1 MLKAREQ
8 MIPQWVQMVPTPE
21 LPHNV
26 EAMLLLGPRKHGAES
41 LSHVVGCYD
50 KHARIW
56 KSLVDKIFV

>member
-8 MIPQWVQMVPTPE
+8 MIPHWVQMLPTPE

-41 LSHVVGCYD
+41 LSHVAGCYD
-50 KHARIW
+50 KHARI
-56 KSLVDKIFV
+56 

>member
-1 MLKAREQ
+1 MLKVREQ
-8 MIPQWVQMVPTPE
+8 MIPHWVQMLPTPE

-41 LSHVVGCYD
+41 LSHVAGGYD
-50 KHARIW
+50 KHAHIC